1 MVFLN
6 LHLLTSP
13 TTADPRGMSCQSNSG
28 VLKSEDIAAVAQE
41 LGKDLSPE
49 ELAYVATC
57 PTPV

>member
-1 MVFLN
+1 
-6 LHLLTSP
+6 
-13 TTADPRGMSCQSNSG
+13 MSCQSNSG